1 MKRRV
6 LAVLVGLAV
15 AAFLVPLRAGQRG
28 VDETRWR
35 VRIVVSNVDVVKAS
49 LETSG
54 YDVLE
59 TNSAD
64 STLELVVTAAE
75 FRALERS
82 GFSVV
87 PIEQSHPFELGL
99 RSKETAAGSS
109 AAMAPGGTAA
119 AVPSNYRNLEGLI
132 DDMEAIAAAY
142 PAIAKFVDITATYGT
157 PQTFERP
164 AHVRAEDLRQRR
176 PRRGRAGDADRRH
189 PPRAGDQHARHRA
202 RGRRKLTGGYG
213 GDDPRITD
221 AVNSHEIW
229 IAPVWNPDGYN
240 YVFTTNNMWRKNRRV
255 LTGGVGVDQNRNY
268 AQAWSTSC
276 AGSTSPA
283 SDTYKGPSPA
293 SEPET
298 QTMMTWSQRERFA
311 KVIDY
316 HSCGREV
323 LFAYRCLSHPFTS
336 WMQQEAAA
344 LSQASG
350 YGGLTRE
357 PSAEGEHYEWQFAQM
372 GAYAFLIET
381 GTEFQPPYQSALDEA
396 ALVWPGI
403 LAVLERPISVSGKVK
418 DLETGAPLAARIELL
433 NVPFSQGE
441 TNFSGGARG
450 GYHMFLPPGTYD
462 IRFSLAGY
470 TPVVVNDVTVP
481 PAVSPPT

>member
-1 MKRRV
+1 MKKRV

-15 AAFLVPLRAGQRG
+15 AAFLVPLHAGQRG

-157 PQTFERP
+157 PQTFNGQHMFALKISDNVDLDEDEP
-164 AHVRAEDLRQRR
+164 AMLIVGTH
-176 PRRGRAGDADRRH
+176 
-189 PPRAGDQHARHRA
+189 HAREINVPVIGLEA
-202 RGRRKLTGGYG
+202 ARKLTSEYG
-213 GDDPRITD
+213 GGDPRITA

-240 YVFTTNNMWRKNRRV
+240 YVFIDQQHVEKEPPGVDGRRGRRPEPQ
-255 LTGGVGVDQNRNY
+255 LRSGVDQR
-268 AQAWSTSC
+268 
-276 AGSTSPA
+276 PA
-283 SDTYKGPSPA
+283 PA
-293 SEPET
+293 
-298 QTMMTWSQRERFA
+298 
-311 KVIDY
+311 
-316 HSCGREV
+316 
-323 LFAYRCLSHPFTS
+323 
-336 WMQQEAAA
+336 
-344 LSQASG
+344 
-350 YGGLTRE
+350 
-357 PSAEGEHYEWQFAQM
+357 
-372 GAYAFLIET
+372 
-381 GTEFQPPYQSALDEA
+381 
-396 ALVWPGI
+396 
-403 LAVLERPISVSGKVK
+403 
-418 DLETGAPLAARIELL
+418 AP
-433 NVPFSQGE
+433 
-441 TNFSGGARG
+441 
-450 GYHMFLPPGTYD
+450 
-462 IRFSLAGY
+462 
-470 TPVVVNDVTVP
+470 VP
-481 PAVSPPT
+481 PQIPIKDRRRHPSRRRRR